1 MTRDAILAMQD
12 FQILY
17 RNSSI
22 VQINELH
29 ITFISVRKL
38 LFNYSYVK
46 NNLYLMFLTFSMWT
60 IFLGNTLLFN
70 CTSVCTQRITDTSS
84 MCTYFSANH
93 RFTPLGINLD
103 KIPNTHL
110 TIWYNI
116 IRKTWKGMNQTKMEG
131 GTERHLT
138 QTDD

>member
-1 MTRDAILAMQD
+1 MMTRDAILAMQD

-29 ITFISVRKL
+29 ITFKSVWKL

-60 IFLGNTLLFN
+60 IFLGNTLLFD
-70 CTSVCTQRITDTSS
+70 CTSVC
-84 MCTYFSANH
+84 A
-93 RFTPLGINLD
+93 
-103 KIPNTHL
+103 
-110 TIWYNI
+110 
-116 IRKTWKGMNQTKMEG
+116 
-131 GTERHLT
+131 
-138 QTDD
+138 

>member
-1 MTRDAILAMQD
+1 MGEEHSPLLSHIAILSTARWMMTGDAILAMQD

-46 NNLYLMFLTFSMWT
+46 NNIYLMFLTFSMWT
-60 IFLGNTLLFN
+60 IFLGN
-70 CTSVCTQRITDTSS
+70 
-84 MCTYFSANH
+84 
-93 RFTPLGINLD
+93 
-103 KIPNTHL
+103 
-110 TIWYNI
+110 I
-116 IRKTWKGMNQTKMEG
+116 I
-131 GTERHLT
+131 L
-138 QTDD
+138 